1 MAGWESCPYVST
13 DGRARVCGVGACAC
27 KVTTSTD
34 LREAS
39 GPRVDRIPLAR
50 PTTLARR
57 HREINYFFFWA
68 PGVVVSIS
76 LDHERTERYSNGC
89 VSHLQQEKGVI
100 LGGADRT
107 QLTTKF
113 SLPHG
118 AAAALGHP

>member
-1 MAGWESCPYVST
+1 MRRRRLRAHST
-13 DGRARVCGVGACAC
+13 DPEQPR
-27 KVTTSTD
+27 TT
-34 LREAS
+34 S
-39 GPRVDRIPLAR
+39 GPRIDRIPLAW
-50 PTTLARR
+50 PTTLVRR
-57 HREINYFFFWA
+57 HREINYYFFWA

-100 LGGADRT
+100 LGGART
-107 QLTTKF
+107 ARNLQTPI